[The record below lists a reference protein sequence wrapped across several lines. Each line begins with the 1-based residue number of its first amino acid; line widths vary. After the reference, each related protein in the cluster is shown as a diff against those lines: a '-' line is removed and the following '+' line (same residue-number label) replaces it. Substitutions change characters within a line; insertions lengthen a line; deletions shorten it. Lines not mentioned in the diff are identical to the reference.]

1 MIRTV
6 RCLIFIFL
14 LITGV
19 TVTADDLPMGQTIFQ
34 NLCVQCHAAKG
45 EGNVLTKSPAIAGM
59 PDWYVLAQMT
69 NFQTDKR
76 GAHPQDVEG
85 QLMRA
90 MSKILNADQTR
101 AVADY
106 ISKLPRNPLQPTMVA
121 DIAEGKRLYA
131 ERCMECHRY
140 NGEGDMAYPSP
151 PVLGLQDWYLVSRL
165 KKYQA
170 GIQGAAK
177 EDVNGQKMVFS
188 SSFIEDEKTLYS
200 LVAYLMQ
207 LPEELRKSK
216 ATAFGSD

>member
-1 MIRTV
+1 MSVFRILALWLV
-6 RCLIFIFL
+6 
-14 LITGV
+14 V
-19 TVTADDLPMGQTIFQ
+19 TALRADDLPPGQTIFQ

-45 EGNVLTKSPAIAGM
+45 EGNVLLKAPAIAGM
-59 PDWYVLAQMT
+59 PDWYVLDQMT

-76 GAHPQDVEG
+76 GAHPLDAEG

-90 MSKILNADQTR
+90 MAKTLNVDQTR

-106 ISKLPRNPLQPTMVA
+106 VSKLTRNPVPTTLVA
-121 DIAEGKRLYA
+121 DITEGKRLYA

-151 PVLGLQDWYLVSRL
+151 PVVGLQDWYLLSRL

-170 GIQGAAK
+170 GIQGAEKDDA
-177 EDVNGQKMVFS
+177 NGQKMVFS
-188 SSFIEDEKTLYS
+188 AGFIEDEATLQS

-207 LPEELRKSK
+207 LPEELKRVK
-216 ATAFGSD
+216 ANAFGSD

>member
-1 MIRTV
+1 M
-6 RCLIFIFL
+6 
-14 LITGV
+14 V
-19 TVTADDLPMGQTIFQ
+19 TVSVFRILALWLVVTALRSADLPPGQTIFQ

-45 EGNVLTKSPAIAGM
+45 EGNVLIKAPAIAGM

-90 MSKILNADQTR
+90 MVKILNADQTR

-106 ISKLPRNPLQPTMVA
+106 VSKLPRNVLQPTLSA
-121 DIAEGKRLYA
+121 DITEGKRLYA

-151 PVLGLQDWYLVSRL
+151 PVVGLQDWYLVSRL
-165 KKYQA
+165 KKYLS
-170 GIQGAAK
+170 GIQGAEKGDA
-177 EDVNGQKMVFS
+177 NGQKMVFS
-188 SSFIEDEKTLYS
+188 ASFIENEAMLQS

-207 LPEELRKSK
+207 LPDELKKTK
-216 ATAFGSD
+216 ANVFGGD